1 MARSWFWQIASFDG
15 ATFYVKDQEV
25 KPSRR
30 IIRHEYPGSE
40 SHDLEDLGRN
50 TTCIE
55 LCAYFL
61 SETADTDLAAFMAR
75 LSQPDTPGLLI
86 TPMFSPIVCRAEKWA
101 PRWEKEALNYASC
114 QVTFLEEGTAGA
126 PIPSGLAAAQL
137 AGMADVVASA
147 TGAVVSAVVS
157 AAPESAY
164 LEADVINY
172 VAGFGAQAQTAIQ
185 SVPISGTSTIAA
197 TTTIAAAVAAISDAV
212 NSLYSSAPADPGVV
226 FTAIAT
232 QLNVAVATQTGTES
246 GGAGGAASVALS
258 AAMQDALAAYYKG
271 LTAWNVA
278 PGATIVPL
286 AAAMAFAVAASRL
299 IATAVYPDRQ
309 AAIDGRTNIANLCS
323 QVQDAYSDAGV
334 DAIEAFDGLCGAAAN
349 FLSRAI
355 VDLAPYVIVK
365 IGAALPSNV
374 LAWRL
379 YADPMRAGELDR
391 LNRVATPCFMPREFV
406 ALSS

>member
-1 MARSWFWQIASFDG
+1 MARNWFWQIASFDG

-75 LSQPDTPGLLI
+75 LAQPDSPGLLI
-86 TPMFSPIVCRAEKWA
+86 VPMFDSIVCRAEKWA

-126 PIPSGLAAAQL
+126 PIPSGLASAQL
-137 AGMADVVASA
+137 AGMADVLGSTLGDAISGVVASA
-147 TGAVVSAVVS
+147 PQNS
-157 AAPESAY
+157 Y
-164 LEADVINY
+164 LASDIATY
-172 VAGFGAQAQTAIQ
+172 VALFGALAQTAVS
-185 SVPISGTSTIAA
+185 SVPIAGTSTDTA
-197 TTTIAAAVAAISDAV
+197 TTAIADAV
-212 NSLYSSAPADPGVV
+212 NSMSDASPADPGVV
-226 FTAIAT
+226 FSAIVTQVNTVVETQIGRQIGSDSTGAT
-232 QLNVAVATQTGTES
+232 
-246 GGAGGAASVALS
+246 GAASVALS
-258 AAMQDALAAYYKG
+258 TAMQAALAAYEEG
-271 LTAWNVA
+271 LTAWDEA
-278 PGATIVPL
+278 PGSTIVPL
-286 AAAMAFAVAASRL
+286 AAAMAFAAAASVL
-299 IATAVYPDRQ
+299 ISTAVYPDRQ
-309 AAIDGRTNIANLCS
+309 AAIDGRTRIATLCS
-323 QVQDAYSDAGV
+323 QVQAIYSAAGGAAT
-334 DAIEAFDGLCGAAAN
+334 DAFDAMCGAAAN

-355 VDLAPYVIVK
+355 INLAPYVIVK
-365 IGAALPSNV
+365 VGASLPSNV

-379 YADPMRAGELDR
+379 YADPSRAGELDR
-391 LNRVATPCFMPREFV
+391 LNRVATPCFMPTKFV